1 MKEPKPTETQGSLDR
16 LLRPIALSEFFDHY
30 WERAP
35 LAVRHHAPDYFHSV
49 LSLGEIDR
57 VISTLDLRFPEV
69 RLVNS
74 SADIV
79 SDQYVLPGNKINR
92 TKLCQLFEDGSTI
105 ILNGLQEWVPSLAA
119 LCRGLEQDLS
129 WPIQANVYVTPRH
142 SAGFKTHFDSHD
154 VFVLQIEGSKCWTLY
169 DSPIELPLRGQEF
182 DPASHFPGEISNEF
196 DLRAGDVAYVPRG
209 LMHSAKSQDD
219 YSLHV
224 TIGVLAYTWADVLT
238 EALAA
243 LCLREPKLRKA
254 IWPGFAK
261 ASFDRSTMEKIS
273 EDLGRH
279 CMKHMDIISAIDHFS
294 EEFALT
300 RRPVLTDQLSQTM
313 NGRNVRFDTIV
324 GVRPDLICKV
334 REDSETVQLI
344 CYNNNVTI
352 PGIAKEVIH
361 FILAHPKFTPAEI
374 PGNLDGPGK
383 ITLVS
388 RLIREG
394 ILHVVEGHEEPY
406 RPRSSK

>member
-1 MKEPKPTETQGSLDR
+1 MEIQGSLER
-16 LLRPIALSEFFDHY
+16 LLRPIALTDFFDQY

-35 LAVRHHAPDYFHSV
+35 LIVRHHAPNYFHSV
-49 LSLGEIDR
+49 VSFSEIDR
-57 VISTLDLRFPEV
+57 IISTLDLRFPDV
-69 RLVNS
+69 KLVNS
-74 SADIV
+74 SDNIA

-105 ILNGLQEWVPSLAA
+105 ILNGLQDWIPSLAD
-119 LCRGLEQDLS
+119 LCRGLEHDLS
-129 WPIQANVYVTPRH
+129 LPIQANVYVTPRL
-142 SAGFKTHFDSHD
+142 SMGLKIHFDTHD
-154 VFVLQIEGSKCWTLY
+154 VFVLQIEGCKHWTLY
-169 DSPIELPLRGQEF
+169 DIAIELPLRGQEF
-182 DPASHFPGEISNEF
+182 DPASHLPGEISSEF
-196 DLRAGDVAYVPRG
+196 ELRAGDVAYVPRG

-224 TIGVLAYTWADVLT
+224 TIGVLGYTWADVLT

-243 LCLREPKLRKA
+243 LALREPKLRKA
-254 IWPGFAK
+254 ICPGFAK
-261 ASFDRSTMEKIS
+261 ASFDRSILERIS

-279 CMKHMDIISAIDHFS
+279 CMKHMDILSAIDHFS

-300 RRPVLTDQLSQTM
+300 RRPVLVNQLSQTM
-313 NGRNVRFDTIV
+313 NGRDVRFDTIV

-334 REDSETVQLI
+334 REDLETVQLI

-352 PGIAKEVIH
+352 PGFAKEAIH

-394 ILHVVEGHEEPY
+394 ILHVVEGHEKPC
-406 RPRSSK
+406 

>member
-1 MKEPKPTETQGSLDR
+1 VNEPKPAEIQGLDR
-16 LLRPIALSEFFDHY
+16 LLRPISLPDFFDRY

-35 LAVRHHAPDYFHSV
+35 LTVRHHAPDYFHSV
-49 LSLGEIDR
+49 LSFSEIDR
-57 VISTLDLRFPEV
+57 IISTLDLRFPEV

-74 SADIV
+74 SADIANN
-79 SDQYVLPGNKINR
+79 QYVLPGNKINR
-92 TKLCQLFEDGSTI
+92 TRLCQLFEDGSTI
-105 ILNGLQEWVPSLAA
+105 ILNGLQDWIPSLAA
-119 LCRGLEQDLS
+119 LCRGLEQELS
-129 WPIQANVYVTPRH
+129 SPIQANVYVTPRH
-142 SAGFKTHFDSHD
+142 SMGFKTHFDTHD
-154 VFVLQIEGSKCWTLY
+154 VFVLQIEGSKSWTLY
-169 DSPIELPLRGQEF
+169 DTPIELPLRGQEF
-182 DPASHFPGEISNEF
+182 DPASHLPGEISSEF

-209 LMHSAKSQDD
+209 LMHSAKSPDD
-219 YSLHV
+219 YSLHITV
-224 TIGVLAYTWADVLT
+224 GVLAYTWADVLT

-243 LCLREPKLRKA
+243 LSLREPKLRKA
-254 IWPGFAK
+254 ICPGFAK
-261 ASFDRSTMEKIS
+261 TSFDRSTLEKLC

-279 CMKHMDIISAIDHFS
+279 CMQHMDILSAIDHFS

-300 RRPVLTDQLSQTM
+300 RRPVSINQLSQTM
-313 NGRNVRFDTIV
+313 NSRDVRFDTIV

-334 REDSETVQLI
+334 QEDLETVQLI

-352 PGIAKEVIH
+352 PGFAKEAIH

-394 ILHVVEGHEEPY
+394 ILYVVVGHEKPC
-406 RPRSSK
+406 